1 MTFFK
6 QPLPDGGRE
15 SSLNYRQT
23 YFGHGDIFL
32 FLLLSPGHVYDQR
45 RYNYKYVS
53 VHVVIGSDHRCC
65 W

>member
-1 MTFFK
+1 MYCQIHYIFTMTFFK

-32 FLLLSPGHVYDQR
+32 FTAQPRACIRSEKV
-45 RYNYKYVS
+45 
-53 VHVVIGSDHRCC
+53 
-65 W
+65 